1 MADNSTTDDRKLT
14 ITPLGGLGEIGLNC
28 QLWETPC
35 GVVMVDCGLMFP
47 DEDHLGVDVLI
58 PHFGAVR
65 SIRDKLLGIVLTH
78 GHEDHIGALPW
89 IVTELDRKSVV

>member
-1 MADNSTTDDRKLT
+1 
-14 ITPLGGLGEIGLNC
+14 
-28 QLWETPC
+28 
-35 GVVMVDCGLMFP
+35 MVDCGLMFP

-65 SIRDKLLGIVLTH
+65 SIRDKLLGILLTH

-89 IVTELDRKSVV
+89 IVTELNGARILWIAFYPGPGREQVEGTRSFIQCRTCSS